1 VTEPSRHT
9 VAGTVVTMPVK
20 IRTATQHMAMFSVDA
35 DAAQRMID
43 YSGLQVCRH
52 RPDKAVVVLMLMH
65 YVDGDLGQYYEYGTN
80 VMVNPPGSNAAG
92 LRALQSAAAFIHHLP
107 VDQAFTLEAGRSI
120 WGYPKVMADFA
131 VRGADNPAAVRGAD
145 NPAAVRGADNPA
157 GARGADD
164 PSGARD
170 GHHFGFDVTIDGQFA
185 VGMEF
190 KPGLRVPSIFTSKP
204 QVHPTYS
211 HLDGI
216 TRETAG
222 EMRLSGVRY
231 RPGGATVRL
240 GRHPY
245 GRELALLGFPKRAL
259 ISSSAE
265 NVEMTFADAKEIA

>member
-1 VTEPSRHT
+1 VTPVSQHT
-9 VAGTVVTMPVK
+9 IAGTVVTMPVK
-20 IRTATQHMAMFSVDA
+20 IRAATQHMAMFSVNA

-52 RPDKAVVVLMLMH
+52 RPNKAVVVLMLVH

-80 VMVNPPGSNAAG
+80 VMVNPPGRNAAG

-120 WGYPKVMADFA
+120 WGYPKVMADFTI
-131 VRGADNPAAVRGAD
+131 
-145 NPAAVRGADNPA
+145 
-157 GARGADD
+157 
-164 PSGARD
+164 RD
-170 GHHFGFDVTIDGQFA
+170 GHEFGFDVTIDGQFA

-190 KPGLRVPSIFTSKP
+190 RPGLRVPSAFTSKP

-211 HLDGI
+211 HLDGV

-231 RPGGATVRL
+231 RPGGVRVRL
-240 GRHPY
+240 GEHAY
-245 GRELALLGFPKRAL
+245 GKELASLGFPKRAML
-259 ISSSAE
+259 SSSAD
-265 NVEMTFADAKEIA
+265 NVEMTFGDAKEIA